1 RGRAEQGE
9 QDELPVRPVSEGF
22 SSGMLRGPTF
32 SLELREQGGL
42 AKLPTNEQRGG
53 DQHGREQERDPPSP
67 CVERRRTEAELE
79 CEDDAQGPEWPH
91 RESRRERPEG
101 QKECARVG
109 RMEKLNR
116 HQGCEGSEDVEVI
129 PLDYGPRAR
138 GGDDESH
145 RMLFFA
151 PEATGCRPY
160 PRRHA

>member
-1 RGRAEQGE
+1 GRGT
-9 QDELPVRPVSEGF
+9 QDGD
-22 SSGMLRGPTF
+22 
-32 SLELREQGGL
+32 RE
-42 AKLPTNEQRGG
+42 KERVLPT
-53 DQHGREQERDPPSP
+53 DQDPDPTEDDGREWR
-67 CVERRRTEAELE
+67 
-79 CEDDAQGPEWPH
+79 H